1 MCGSLAD
8 AGLIKGWVPVIR
20 NAYFVW
26 MNLRRRG
33 SGVRNDSK
41 WIAAKLAEWKQLVIQ
56 MPIFLQKED
65 IAARVF
71 PGGDKFSAP

>member
-1 MCGSLAD
+1 MERMHQVLRRYWAGKTDVVRLEAD
-8 AGLIKGWVPVIR
+8 AAHQK
-20 NAYFVW
+20 
-26 MNLRRRG
+26 
-33 SGVRNDSK
+33 
-41 WIAAKLAEWKQLVIQ
+41 KLFFLLMKQLVIQ

>member
-1 MCGSLAD
+1 M
-8 AGLIKGWVPVIR
+8 PVIR
-20 NAYFVW
+20 KAYFVW
-26 MNLRRRG
+26 INLRRGG
-33 SGVRNDSK
+33 SGVRNDSE

-71 PGGDKFSAP
+71 PGGDKISAP